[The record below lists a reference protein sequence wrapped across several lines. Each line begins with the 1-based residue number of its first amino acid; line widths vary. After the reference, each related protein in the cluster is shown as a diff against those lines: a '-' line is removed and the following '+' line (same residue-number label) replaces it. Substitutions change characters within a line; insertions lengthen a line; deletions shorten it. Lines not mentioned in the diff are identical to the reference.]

1 MGNPTGFMEIN
12 RKTPAKRE
20 PKERVEDWNEFQLT
34 PPEEEIEEQAARCMD
49 CGIPFCQ
56 AGTNMPGSDEI
67 GCPVY
72 NLIPEWNDLVYKGQ
86 WKEALQRLH
95 KTNNFPEFT
104 GRVCPAPCEGSCTVA
119 IDAEPVTIKS
129 IELQIVEKGFREGWI
144 TAKQPLRRTGK
155 KVAVIGSGPAG
166 LAAAAQL
173 NRAGHHVTVYEKEDR
188 IGGLLTYGIPDVKL
202 PFETVMRRI
211 HLLEEEGIEFK
222 TNVEIGSTITWNELR
237 EAVDGVVL
245 CTGAQV
251 PRGVED
257 IPGHDLNGIE
267 YAMNFLTQNTK
278 ALLNH
283 NLRNDDYI
291 DAKDKHV
298 VVIGGGDTGVDC
310 ITTSVRHGAKSITQF
325 DINVEKQE
333 ERPENNP
340 WPLFPMT
347 YKQEEGHKEAEAV
360 YGQDPRAYQW
370 LTTEFISDGNGNL
383 TGLKAVQAETV
394 YNNGKKE
401 RKPIPGTERVWK
413 ADLVLLAIGFT
424 GPEREL
430 LEQMG
435 IQTTKHGTVSAEYG
449 EYATSEDG
457 VFAAGDNRRGQSL
470 VVWAIHEG
478 REAARECDRYLTG
491 STILP

>member
-1 MGNPTGFMEIN
+1 MGHPTGFMDIK
-12 RKTPAKRE
+12 RKNPPKRD
-20 PKERVEDWNEFQLT
+20 PGERVNDWKEYQLT
-34 PPEEEIEEQAARCMD
+34 PPEAEVQEQAARCMD

-72 NLIPEWNDLVYKGQ
+72 NLIPEWNDLVYRGQ
-86 WKEALQRLH
+86 WKEALARLH

-129 IELQIVEKGFREGWI
+129 VELQIVEKGFREGWI

-173 NRAGHHVTVYEKEDR
+173 NRAGHEVTVYEKEDR

-202 PFETVMRRI
+202 PYETVMRRI
-211 HLLEEEGIEFK
+211 HLLEEEGVTFK
-222 TNVEIGSTITWNELR
+222 TGVDIGTSLRWDELR
-237 EAVDGVVL
+237 QSVDGVVL

-257 IPGHDLNGIE
+257 VPGHHATGVE

-278 ALLNH
+278 ALLNPS
-283 NLRNDDYI
+283 LRNDDYI
-291 DAKDKHV
+291 SAKDKDV
-298 VVIGGGDTGVDC
+298 IVIGGGDTGVDC

-325 DINVEKQE
+325 DINTKKDEVRGE
-333 ERPENNP
+333 EDA

-347 YKQEEGHKEAEAV
+347 YKQEEGQKEAEAV
-360 YGQDPRAYQW
+360 YGEDPRAYQW
-370 LTTEFISDGNGNL
+370 LTTEFLTDGDGNL
-383 TGLKAVQAETV
+383 TGLKAVQADTV
-394 YNNGKKE
+394 YEKGKRV
-401 RKPIPGTERVWK
+401 RKPIPGTERIWK

-424 GPEREL
+424 GPERDL

-435 IQTTKHGTVSAEYG
+435 VNTTKRGAVDAEYG
-449 EYATSEDG
+449 DYVTNQTA